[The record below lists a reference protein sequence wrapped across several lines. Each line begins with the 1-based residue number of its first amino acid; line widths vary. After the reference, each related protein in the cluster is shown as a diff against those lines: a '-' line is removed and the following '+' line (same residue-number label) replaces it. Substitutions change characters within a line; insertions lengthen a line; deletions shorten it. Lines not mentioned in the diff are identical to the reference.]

1 MCFQMT
7 SLWPRLEPL
16 PLWVEKPARYIGCED
31 GDRTNIYKPVATSW
45 LPPHSE
51 TYEIGLPN
59 QGLQILHE
67 LPNERPDV
75 YEERSFAPC
84 SKHGIEHVVASPV
97 PPTSGSSG
105 TNQDLTTGCSVP
117 AELRLRAAAGG
128 PR

>member
-1 MCFQMT
+1 MAFQMT

-67 LPNERPDV
+67 LPNERPDA
-75 YEERSFAPC
+75 YEEGSFAPC
-84 SKHGIEHVVASPV
+84 SRHGIEHVVASPA
-97 PPTSGSSG
+97 PPNGGSQG
-105 TNQDLTTGCSVP
+105 TGQDLATGHLVP
-117 AELRLRAAAGG
+117 VELRPRASLGG
-128 PR
+128 T